1 MNEPTKLMLM
11 MMAAATAI
19 SGVKA
24 SSISLQEP
32 AALSGNPTFSLTVE
46 NGKPSGHYEAGTQV
60 VVSATEPP
68 LGSQFAP
75 PEGLGHS
82 GWKPRL
88 GE

>member
-19 SGVKA
+19 SGIKA

-68 LGSQFAP
+68 
-75 PEGLGHS
+75 
-82 GWKPRL
+82 PRVPVCSPRGAWPFRVETPF